1 MERNMEAVEKSE
13 DLREGARQLVT
24 RGVEMAARLL
34 GEGVGVESTP
44 RGGRKASPLR
54 IGR

>member
-1 MERNMEAVEKSE
+1 MERNMDAVEKSD

-24 RGVEMAARLL
+24 RAVGLAGLLLGQGAGVET
-34 GEGVGVESTP
+34 TP

-54 IGR
+54 IA